1 MDGVCIGYWWSLEFD
16 TIPKCEEID
25 EKIDIQVYLDKPI
38 IQKYY
43 CMCTCEDKNIK
54 QQQDK

>member
-25 EKIDIQVYLDKPI
+25 EKIDIQVYLDKPLV
-38 IQKYY
+38 QK
-43 CMCTCEDKNIK
+43 
-54 QQQDK
+54 